1 MYAVCIQ
8 CVHMCLYLLT
18 YVRTL
23 LSLFVSMLHIR
34 TYVCTYECMCVHV
47 YVRMFLIGLHM
58 QLTLNCTP
66 LLLAHPS
73 FQVAVYS
80 RTGVL
85 TVYSFKVC
93 KYVRMRF
100 NLVSHS
106 LQE

>member
-1 MYAVCIQ
+1 
-8 CVHMCLYLLT
+8 
-18 YVRTL
+18 
-23 LSLFVSMLHIR
+23 
-34 TYVCTYECMCVHV
+34 
-47 YVRMFLIGLHM
+47 M

-66 LLLAHPS
+66 LLLAQPS
-73 FQVAVYS
+73 FQVAVFS